1 MAKSEPI
8 RLETERLQDTICREL
23 DLVDVE
29 WESCWEIS
37 FKRGVLASFQNLL
50 KAHEVIK
57 GMTKLAQMSL
67 NLKLN
72 EFLPVFQYQ
81 RCRWDFKSGWASSN
95 VMGIIC

>member
-23 DLVDVE
+23 DLVDVQ

-57 GMTKLAQMSL
+57 GMTELAQI
-67 NLKLN
+67 
-72 EFLPVFQYQ
+72 FLPVFQYM
-81 RCRWDFKSGWASSN
+81 KSPEQLKQS
-95 VMGIIC
+95 IIAKL

>member
-23 DLVDVE
+23 DLVDVQ

-57 GMTKLAQMSL
+57 GMTELAQIFYQFFNIWKVQNNLSSL
-67 NLKLN
+67 
-72 EFLPVFQYQ
+72 
-81 RCRWDFKSGWASSN
+81 
-95 VMGIIC
+95 

>member
-23 DLVDVE
+23 DLVDVQ

-57 GMTKLAQMSL
+57 GMTELAQM
-67 NLKLN
+67 NLSFKFN
-72 EFLPVFQYQ
+72 GFLPVFQYM
-81 RCRWDFKSGWASSN
+81 KSPEQLKQS
-95 VMGIIC
+95 IIAKL

>member
-23 DLVDVE
+23 DLVDVQ

-57 GMTKLAQMSL
+57 GMTELAQMSL
-67 NLKLN
+67 NLKLKTMN
-72 EFLPVFQYQ
+72 ACAWNPAMKVNFRFT
-81 RCRWDFKSGWASSN
+81 
-95 VMGIIC
+95 

>member
-23 DLVDVE
+23 DLVDVQ

-57 GMTKLAQMSL
+57 GMTELAQIFYQFFNIWKVQN
-67 NLKLN
+67 NLSSQSIIAKL
-72 EFLPVFQYQ
+72 
-81 RCRWDFKSGWASSN
+81 
-95 VMGIIC
+95 

>member
-8 RLETERLQDTICREL
+8 RLETERLQDIICREL
-23 DLVDVE
+23 DLVDVQ

-57 GMTKLAQMSL
+57 GMTELAQM
-67 NLKLN
+67 NLKLTG
-72 EFLPVFQYQ
+72 VFFTSFSMYEQLK
-81 RCRWDFKSGWASSN
+81 KSLI
-95 VMGIIC
+95 VKT

>member
-8 RLETERLQDTICREL
+8 RLETERLQDIICREL
-23 DLVDVE
+23 DLVDVQ

-57 GMTKLAQMSL
+57 GMTELAQM
-67 NLKLN
+67 NLKLTGF
-72 EFLPVFQYQ
+72 FLPVFQ
-81 RCRWDFKSGWASSN
+81 CMSN
-95 VMGIIC
+95 LRSHW

>member
-23 DLVDVE
+23 DLVDVQ

-57 GMTKLAQMSL
+57 GMTELAQMNL
-67 NLKLN
+67 NLRLN
-72 EFLPVFQYQ
+72 VFFTNFLTYE
-81 RCRWDFKSGWASSN
+81 KSSAT
-95 VMGIIC
+95 

>member
-23 DLVDVE
+23 DLVDVQ

-57 GMTKLAQMSL
+57 GMT
-67 NLKLN
+67 
-72 EFLPVFQYQ
+72 EFEFEIECFFYQFFNVWKVQSKKAVFDSQT
-81 RCRWDFKSGWASSN
+81 
-95 VMGIIC
+95 

>member
-23 DLVDVE
+23 DLVDVQ

-57 GMTKLAQMSL
+57 GMTELAQMSL

-72 EFLPVFQYQ
+72 GFLPGFQYILLVF
-81 RCRWDFKSGWASSN
+81 CYHNCSN
-95 VMGIIC
+95 VL